1 MWRAQSEW
9 QREEQTALHLIEQE
23 QAMYGAISLALEGGL
38 EGGPQAA
45 IALLRETIADAE
57 AAVSCQSPFST
68 ALNQTLVIV
77 WSARAC

>member
-9 QREEQTALHLIEQE
+9 QREEQTALRRIEQE

-57 AAVSCQSPFST
+57 TAVSPESHRASFC
-68 ALNQTLVIV
+68 TLVNL
-77 WSARAC
+77 

>member
-9 QREEQTALHLIEQE
+9 QREEQTELQRIEQE

-38 EGGPQAA
+38 EGGPHAA

-57 AAVSCQSPFST
+57 TAVR
-68 ALNQTLVIV
+68 ALAHP
-77 WSARAC
+77 SAR

>member
-9 QREEQTALHLIEQE
+9 QREEQTELHRIEQE

-38 EGGPQAA
+38 EGGPHAA

-57 AAVSCQSPFST
+57 TAVSSKSPRPS
-68 ALNQTLVIV
+68 ALNQTLAIV
-77 WSARAC
+77 WSARV